1 MEKYKVRQDHLL
13 DLSFEG
19 ELVGEA
25 YSSGE
30 QSHSDYSGSFGRS
43 TTLKLYRTKGG
54 RFICE
59 KIGHTQHQGEKT
71 RYKAHVCDLLEEVFE
86 FFGHGW
92 LEKDLY
98 KDAGIDASTQID

>member
-1 MEKYKVRQDHLL
+1 MEKHTVQQDNGP
-13 DLSFEG
+13 DLNFEG

-25 YSSGE
+25 YSRGD
-30 QSHSDYSGSFGRS
+30 QSHRRYSGSPGRR

-59 KIGHTQHQGEKT
+59 KIGHTQWQGEKT
-71 RYKAHVCDLLEEVFE
+71 RYKAHVCDLLQEVFE

-98 KDAGIDASTQID
+98 KDAGIDASTKID